1 VAKVAVTPAQVA
13 AYDRVIATH
22 PDIERKGRNLL
33 YTSVNGHMFSV
44 FSTEGHLG
52 IRLPRA
58 EREAF
63 LEAYGV
69 TLLKSYGATMREYV
83 TIPDDLLEDTA
94 RLAPVLA
101 ESYAYVSALP
111 LQATKKPR
119 ASTSSPTRRR

>member
-1 VAKVAVTPAQVA
+1 MAKVTVTPEQVA
-13 AYDRVIATH
+13 AYDRLIATH
-22 PDIERKGRNLL
+22 PEIERKGKNLL

-52 IRLPRA
+52 IRLPKA

-63 LEAYGV
+63 LEAHGV

-83 TIPDDLLEDTA
+83 TIPHDLLDDTA

-101 ESYAYVSALP
+101 MSYDYVSALP
-111 LQATKKPR
+111 PQATTKPR
-119 ASTSSPTRRR
+119 ASKTSPTRRR